1 MESYTSWTKWLR
13 NMLAVLYYKSNQK
26 DFKVHKTIKRPY
38 KTKNFFWI
46 KSKLALPNVK

>member
-26 DFKVHKTIKRPY
+26 DFKVHKTINRNVTNIFSLSYPKMGKR
-38 KTKNFFWI
+38 TV
-46 KSKLALPNVK
+46 S